1 MAPTLFFT
9 NKIES
14 YASTDIKEK
23 GDSIF
28 LVKLS
33 KNQWRRIHKAVK
45 KTDREISIM
54 GFIKASINKKGTP
67 FIYVSPI
74 DIKIYPIPDVEELP
88 KKRGF
93 RVSTLSKSIDHKE
106 LPRISWID
114 KLNEDDFIDLSPEL
128 IYLTEEE
135 PLKSNI
141 SSICFSK
148 YENED
153 LYIAVRKTSC
163 NRYALVSGINRF
175 IVGKCL
181 NKNFKAYV
189 TELSRDEFNKFVE
202 DNRPI
207 DKHDLMGMA
216 LKEYME
222 KYTR

>member
-1 MAPTLFFT
+1 MVNSRVLIKGSLDRDPKMNDDGTVTLFFT

-14 YASTDIKEK
+14 YTSTDIKEK

-33 KNQWRRIHKAVK
+33 KNQWRRIHKAIK
-45 KTDREISIM
+45 KPNREISIM
-54 GFIKASINKKGTP
+54 GLIKASKNKKGTP
-67 FIYVSPI
+67 FIYVSPT
-74 DIKIYPIPDVEELP
+74 DIKIYPIPSSDELP

-93 RVSTLSKSIDHKE
+93 RRSTLAKAIDYGE
-106 LPRISWID
+106 LQKISWID
-114 KLNEDDFIDLSPEL
+114 KLNEDDFIDLSSEL
-128 IYLTEEE
+128 IDLTEEE
-135 PLKSNI
+135 HLKSKI

-163 NRYALVSGINRF
+163 NRYSLVSGINRF

-189 TELSRDEFNKFVE
+189 TELSRDEFMKEFVA
-202 DNRPI
+202 
-207 DKHDLMGMA
+207 K
-216 LKEYME
+216 
-222 KYTR
+222 

>member
-1 MAPTLFFT
+1 MVNSRVLIKGSLDRDPKMNDDGTVTLFFT

-14 YASTDIKEK
+14 HAPIDIKDK

-33 KNQWRRIHKAVK
+33 KNQWRRIHKAAK
-45 KTDREISIM
+45 KPDREISIM
-54 GFIKASINKKGTP
+54 GFIKASKNKKDIP

-74 DIKIYPIPDVEELP
+74 DIRVHPITSTDEPT

-128 IYLTEEE
+128 IDLTEEE
-135 PLKSNI
+135 HLKSNI

-153 LYIAVRKTSC
+153 LYIAVRKISC
-163 NRYALVSGINRF
+163 DRYSLVTGMNRF

-189 TELSRDEFNKFVE
+189 TELSRDEF
-202 DNRPI
+202 
-207 DKHDLMGMA
+207 M
-216 LKEYME
+216 KEFLV
-222 KYTR
+222 K